1 MILAI
6 LFSLLFFSSRAEISQ
21 PVVASAA
28 YKSVACDFFTH
39 DNAMRVLGAPSIGS
53 DGGMTE
59 DADGKS
65 WKCTFTPKD
74 GGEHAPKLFFMIMT
88 STSEDAA
95 KSVFKSVRD
104 SNKNH
109 NGFEEWPGFGDEA
122 IVQSDA
128 PNLHFVMVRKGAKTI
143 RIKINPASGVS
154 LENVKAAAASLIP
167 KMSM

>member
-39 DNAMRVLGAPSIGS
+39 DNAMRILGAPSIGS

-74 GGEHAPKLFFMIMT
+74 GGEKAPKLFFMIVKSM
-88 STSEDAA
+88 SEDTA
-95 KSVFKSVRD
+95 KSAFQAIRD
-104 SNKNH
+104 SNKDH
-109 NGFEEWPGFGDEA
+109 DGFEEWSGVGDEA
-122 IVQSDA
+122 IVHTDA
-128 PNLHFVMVRKGAKTI
+128 PNFHFVMVRKGAKTI
-143 RIKINPASGVS
+143 RIKINPAVGVS
-154 LENVKAAAASLIP
+154 LENVKAAAVSLIP